1 MINKSLVTNVLSLL
15 LALLGFLLP
24 GRMGEVVQSMGLFA
38 VSGALTNWLAIY
50 MLFERV
56 PGFYGSGVIPAR
68 FAEFK
73 VGIRELVMQQFFNPD
88 NIRQFFIKLDSGQQA
103 GPNMLVDGIVSRVDY
118 NKAFDA
124 LVDVIKQS
132 SFGGMLNMLGGTA
145 ALQPLREPFGR
156 KMQEFLQDLGKD
168 QDLME
173 HIGRHSA
180 TGLLAR
186 VELIVDARLDELT
199 PQLVKE
205 IIQQMIQKHLGWL
218 VVWGGVVGG
227 LIGLLAAL
235 PG

>member
-1 MINKSLVTNVLSLL
+1 MMNKSLVTNLAALV
-15 LALLGFLLP
+15 LALSGFLMP
-24 GRMGEVVQSMGLFA
+24 GRIGEVVQSMGLFA

-68 FAEFK
+68 FSEFK

-88 NIRQFFIKLDSGQQA
+88 NIRQFFSKLDAGQQA
-103 GPNMLVDGIVSRVDY
+103 GPTALVDGIVSRVDY

-124 LVDVIKQS
+124 LIDVIKQS
-132 SFGGMLNMLGGTA
+132 SFSGMLNMLGGTA
-145 ALQPLREPFGR
+145 VLQPLREPFGI

-168 QDLME
+168 PDLMQ

-235 PG
+235 LG